1 MDTWII
7 VLIVIGALVLVG
19 VLAYAVVVRG
29 RERRTEQRR
38 EEAAGRREE
47 AEAVER
53 QAAERQREAEQQL
66 ARAEQERAVA
76 RGHARAAD
84 ELDPDVET

>member
-1 MDTWII
+1 MNTWII
-7 VLIVIGALVLVG
+7 VLIVIGALVLLG
-19 VLAYAVVVRG
+19 ALAYAVVRG

-66 ARAEQERAVA
+66 ARAQQARAVA

>member
-1 MDTWII
+1 MDTW
-7 VLIVIGALVLVG
+7 LIVVIVIAALVLLG
-19 VLAYAVVVRG
+19 ILAFAVVRG
-29 RERRTEQRR
+29 RDRRTVQRR
-38 EEAAGRREE
+38 EEAAGRRQE

-53 QAAERQREAEQQL
+53 QAAERQQQAEREL
-66 ARAEQERAVA
+66 ARAQQERAVA